1 MSSRT
6 TDPYELKKKL
16 LLKYQ
21 DHSLD
26 DLAGGAELE
35 NIHGT
40 CFCFETEETVKIN
53 SISPAKIEN
62 IVLSDLKL
70 LKGVGRAKE
79 SKMKSDGYQTLR
91 DLVEHDTYASEATR
105 ICKLLDD
112 KDFSTLSEYISTAFF
127 PSHSLN
133 TLCMSARDPEDLL
146 FMDIETLGLDGVP
159 LILIG
164 VARASGSKVETVQF
178 LLRDLNEEK
187 TVLNCFSSLINEQT
201 LLVTFNGRSFDA
213 PFIRRRMKHHH
224 LDYSEP
230 AAHLDLLY
238 PARSNWK
245 SQLPNCRL
253 QTLEKYFFDL
263 ERVDDVPSHLVP
275 DYYRTYLQED
285 NIGPLVPI
293 LEHNRE
299 DVVTLVRLL
308 SLIQQEIL

>member
-1 MSSRT
+1 MSSL
-6 TDPYELKKKL
+6 TDNPYELKKRL

-21 DHSLD
+21 DHSLE
-26 DLAGGAELE
+26 DLPHGTEVE

-40 CFCFETEETVKIN
+40 CFSFKQKEKIK
-53 SISPAKIEN
+53 IKIPSPEKIEKQ
-62 IVLSDLKL
+62 ILTDLKL

-79 SKMKSDGYQTLR
+79 NKLKKDGYHTLR
-91 DLVEHDTYASEATR
+91 ELAEHDSYGPEATH
-105 ICKLLDD
+105 ICNLVDD
-112 KDFSTLSEYISTAFF
+112 KDFTQLSEHITRVFF
-127 PSHSLN
+127 PSHPLN

-164 VARASGSKVETVQF
+164 VARASGNKVETMQF

-187 TVLNCFSSLINEQT
+187 AVLESYFSLNHDKT
-201 LLVTFNGRSFDA
+201 LLVSFNGRSFDA
-213 PFIRRRMKHHH
+213 PFIRRRMRHHQLDYQDPAHH
-224 LDYSEP
+224 LD
-230 AAHLDLLY
+230 LMY
-238 PARSNWK
+238 PSRSNWK
-245 SQLPNCRL
+245 SSLPNCQL
-253 QTLEKYFFDL
+253 QTLERHLFDL

-299 DVVTLVRLL
+299 DVLTLIRLL
-308 SLIQQEIL
+308 SLIQKDI

>member
-6 TDPYELKKKL
+6 ADPYELKKRL

-21 DHSLD
+21 DHSLE
-26 DLAGGAELE
+26 DLSNGNEVE
-35 NIHGT
+35 NIHGA
-40 CFCFETEETVKIN
+40 CFSFKNKEKIKIKVP
-53 SISPAKIEN
+53 SSKKIEKK
-62 IVLSDLKL
+62 VLSDLKL
-70 LKGVGRAKE
+70 LKGVGHAKE
-79 SKMKSDGYQTLR
+79 TKLKEDGCQTLR
-91 DLVEHDTYASEATR
+91 DLVDHGAYGSEATL

-112 KDFSTLSEYISTAFF
+112 KDYSNLSEYISGAFF
-127 PSHSLN
+127 PSHHLN

-164 VARASGSKVETVQF
+164 VARTSGNKVETVQF

-187 TVLNCFSSLINEQT
+187 TVLDCFSSLTHEQT
-201 LLVTFNGRSFDA
+201 LMVTFNGRSFDA
-213 PFIRRRMKHHH
+213 PFIRRRMRHHH
-224 LDYSEP
+224 LDYCEP
-230 AAHLDLLY
+230 TAHLDLLY

-275 DYYRTYLQED
+275 DYYRTYLQEN

-308 SLIQQEIL
+308 ALIQQDI